1 MLSNSGQGTRPHVQ
15 IEIWSFVYYKKPSKD
30 PFVMQCG
37 VLCRLCCE
45 SWFWCMFL
53 SAESAGEHLALSPW
67 AKKCLCSLDW
77 TNNTEF
83 LESTEA
89 TSYRRK
95 VDIQRWATKSTG
107 RKKGGVQF
115 CRMERIQHARYHC
128 TCSAVFYGGG
138 CIHCMWE
145 ENTGIREHC
154 DGLISVVYATNT
166 G

>member
-1 MLSNSGQGTRPHVQ
+1 
-15 IEIWSFVYYKKPSKD
+15 
-30 PFVMQCG
+30 MQCG

-95 VDIQRWATKSTG
+95 VDI
-107 RKKGGVQF
+107 
-115 CRMERIQHARYHC
+115 
-128 TCSAVFYGGG
+128 
-138 CIHCMWE
+138 
-145 ENTGIREHC
+145 
-154 DGLISVVYATNT
+154 
-166 G
+166 